1 MNFLDILV
9 LYCRTMNVEEQ
20 SKEATVTNLSLR
32 NNLTTL
38 YFIVRLLAI
47 FVFGP
52 LLIYKGIVY
61 TDQLLV
67 VLGVLLILWDGMKVT
82 LQTLNFP

>member
-1 MNFLDILV
+1 
-9 LYCRTMNVEEQ
+9 MNVEEQ